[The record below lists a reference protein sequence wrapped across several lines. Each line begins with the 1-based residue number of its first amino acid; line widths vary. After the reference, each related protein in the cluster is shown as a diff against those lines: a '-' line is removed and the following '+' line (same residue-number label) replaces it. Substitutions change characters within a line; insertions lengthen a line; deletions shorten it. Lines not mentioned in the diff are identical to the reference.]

1 MSTPAAR
8 PGAHDDRGTGPGRGG
23 RSAPAWT
30 WISLVLR
37 LALAAVFLIAGLPK
51 LGHLDASRRSV
62 RAYELFSYDIANV
75 IGTVLPLAEV
85 ALGLILLVG
94 LFTRFA
100 ALAGALLLVV
110 FIAGIASAWARG
122 ISIDCGC
129 FSEGGAV
136 AASQT
141 AYPQEI
147 ARDVAFLAV
156 ALLLAWRPRS
166 RLSADQ
172 ALWG

>member
-1 MSTPAAR
+1 MSTNASPHA
-8 PGAHDDRGTGPGRGG
+8 
-23 RSAPAWT
+23 SAERTSRWP

-37 LALAAVFLIAGLPK
+37 LILAGVFLYAGAPK

-62 RAYELFSYDIANV
+62 RAYEIFSYDVANI

-85 ALGLILLVG
+85 ALGLVLLVG

-100 ALAGALLLVV
+100 AITSLVLLVV

-141 AYPQEI
+141 QYPQEI
-147 ARDVAFLAV
+147 ARDVVLVVLAG
-156 ALLLAWRPRS
+156 LLAWRPRS
-166 RLSADQ
+166 RLSADE